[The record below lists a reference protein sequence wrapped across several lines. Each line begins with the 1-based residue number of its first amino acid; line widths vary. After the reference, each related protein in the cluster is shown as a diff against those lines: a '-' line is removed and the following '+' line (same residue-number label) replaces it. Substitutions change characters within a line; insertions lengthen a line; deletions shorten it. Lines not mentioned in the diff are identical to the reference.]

1 MFEFVFL
8 PVLATHS
15 PVFLEIWLGR
25 KSISEKKNGI
35 NANGRWFNDLTCL
48 YATNPA
54 PHKIADDVK
63 LAVAEK
69 HMIKVF
75 PRLKNQR

>member
-35 NANGRWFNDLTCL
+35 
-48 YATNPA
+48 
-54 PHKIADDVK
+54 IK
-63 LAVAEK
+63 LLIFVW
-69 HMIKVF
+69 
-75 PRLKNQR
+75 